1 MAWIETT
8 PPDRAVGA
16 LKVQYD
22 AAIRRAGRVFN
33 IVRLMSPNPAVLRES
48 MAIYRTLMFAESPL
62 CRALRELI
70 ATVVSRAN
78 HCHY

>member
-1 MAWIETT
+1 MAWIKTI
-8 PPDRAVGA
+8 PPAEATGA
-16 LKVQYD
+16 LKTQYD
-22 AAIRRAGRVFN
+22 AAIRRAGRVYN
-33 IVRLMSPNPAVLRES
+33 ILRIMSPNPAVLRD
-48 MAIYRTLMFAESPL
+48 AIAFYRTLMYEESPL